1 MKKINW
7 GIIGLGNIAQSFSEG
22 FIHANNSRLLAIS
35 SHSNEK
41 LEKFKKKFDIKS
53 NYIFKDYEELINCK
67 DVDLVYITLPN
78 NLHYKWIIRAIEKNK
93 KILVEKP
100 AVLNTDNAINIQ
112 KKISRKNLFFSEGY
126 MYRYY
131 PQTKEIIEIITSG
144 EIGVPISMETSFG
157 LNLLTKKKFIFFNKH
172 KKIDPNNRLYNREL
186 GGGCI
191 LDLGCYPSSFS
202 LLIASLIKN
211 FNYKN
216 IKVINV
222 KKKVSSI
229 GVDTDAECELLFEG
243 GFRSKIKASFEKN
256 IGKKS
261 IIYCDKGSLEI
272 TDTWHGSDKIIKVV
286 NGKRNIIKKKMT
298 NNIYSYQIENISKSI
313 LENKNQPFFP
323 GFNINDTLLNTK
335 ILEKWS
341 NV

>member
-22 FIHANNSRLLAIS
+22 FIHTNNSRLLAIS
-35 SHSNEK
+35 SHSDEK
-41 LEKFKKKFDIKS
+41 LEKFKSRFDIKS
-53 NYIFKDYEELINCK
+53 SYIFKNYEELINCK
-67 DVDLVYITLPN
+67 DVDLVYIALPN
-78 NLHYKWIIRAIEKNK
+78 NLHYKWVIKAIEKNK

-100 AVLNTDNAINIQ
+100 AVLNLSNAINIQ
-112 KKISRKNLFFSEGY
+112 KKISKKNLFFSEGY

-131 PQTKEIIEIITSG
+131 PQIKKIIEIIASG
-144 EIGVPISMETSFG
+144 EIGIPISMETSFG
-157 LNLLTKKKFIFFNKH
+157 LNLLTKKKFIFFNKY
-172 KKIDPNNRLYNREL
+172 KKIDSNNRLYNKKL

-211 FNYKN
+211 FNYK
-216 IKVINV
+216 KVKIINV
-222 KKKVSSI
+222 KKKISST

-243 GFRSKIKASFEKN
+243 GFRSKIKTSFEKN

-261 IIYCDKGSLEI
+261 IIYCNNGSLEI
-272 TDTWHGSDKIIKVV
+272 TDTWHGSDEIIKVV

-313 LENKNQPFFP
+313 MENKNQTFFP
-323 GFNINDTLLNTK
+323 GFNINDTLLNTE
-335 ILEKWS
+335 ILEKWL
-341 NV
+341 NA